1 MGSVTH
7 ALFGSK
13 PKVKTKKVERLTP
26 GQMELLD
33 ELTGLLKGQLGKGIE
48 PYSGQLVPGA
58 SEIQQQLFEMLM
70 PSGGSVGGLMKQGAE
85 YISQLMQQQFNPEE
99 AQEYWQRA
107 YVSPAERVWKE
118 TVVPEVMER
127 YAGANAL
134 DSGAARRALA
144 KSWGDVQSQLNAEL
158 AKILWGEKQSL
169 TQRQD
174 TASQLGLNLLPQ
186 IMGMGEE
193 QRGIMQE
200 MLQEPYQKWQMSQAW
215 ANPWLQYLGTALGT
229 SPFQINT
236 YTTGGGGGLF
246 GSLLPT
252 AGRMVM
258 GGLIGSHMPKVGF
271 WKGALYGLNP
281 LGGLK
286 ALFG

>member
-1 MGSVTH
+1 MGGVKDF
-7 ALFGSK
+7 LFGSEQ
-13 PKVKTKKVERLTP
+13 KVKTNKTEVLTP

-33 ELTGLLKGQLGKGIE
+33 ELTNLLKGQLGQGVE
-48 PYSGQLVPGA
+48 PYPGQLVPGA

-70 PSGGSVGGLMKQGAE
+70 PSGGSVGGLTKQGAD
-85 YISQLMQQQFNPEE
+85 YVSQLMQQQFNPKE
-99 AQEYWQRA
+99 AQDYWQRA
-107 YVSPAERVWKE
+107 YVKPAQRTWEE

-127 YAGANAL
+127 YAGQNAL

-174 TASQLGLNLLPQ
+174 IASQLGLNLLPQ
-186 IMGMGEE
+186 VMGIGEE
-193 QRGIMQE
+193 QRGITQE

-215 ANPWLQYLGTALGT
+215 ANPWLNYLGTALGT
-229 SPFQINT
+229 NPYQINT

-252 AGRMVM
+252 AGRMGM
-258 GGLIGSHMPKVGF
+258 GALAGHFIPKVGAA
-271 WKGALYGLNP
+271 KGALL
-281 LGGLK
+281 
-286 ALFG
+286 ALL

>member
-1 MGSVTH
+1 MGGVKDF
-7 ALFGSK
+7 LFGSK
-13 PKVKTKKVERLTP
+13 QKVKTKKTEVLTP

-33 ELTGLLKGQLGKGIE
+33 ELTNLLKGQLGQGVE
-48 PYSGQLVPGA
+48 PYPGQLVPGA

-70 PSGGSVGGLMKQGAE
+70 PSGGAVGGLTKQGAD

-99 AQEYWQRA
+99 AQDYWQRA
-107 YVSPAERVWKE
+107 YVKPAQRTWEE

-127 YAGANAL
+127 YAGQNAL

-186 IMGMGEE
+186 VIGMGEE
-193 QRGIMQE
+193 QRGITQE
-200 MLQEPYQKWQMSQAW
+200 MLQEPYQKWQMSQPW
-215 ANPWLQYLGTALGT
+215 ANPWLQYLPTTLGT
-229 SPFQINT
+229 NPYQVNT
-236 YTTGGGGGLF
+236 YTTGGGGGL
-246 GSLLPT
+246 L
-252 AGRMVM
+252 
-258 GGLIGSHMPKVGF
+258 GGLMPSLGRAGMGATLGHF
-271 WKGALYGLNP
+271 IPGMGAAKGALL
-281 LGGLK
+281 
-286 ALFG
+286 ALL

>member
-1 MGSVTH
+1 MGSVSH

-26 GQMELLD
+26 GQMELLN
-33 ELTGLLKGQLGKGIE
+33 ELTNLLKGQLGKGIE
-48 PYSGQLVPGA
+48 PYPGQLVPGP
-58 SEIQQQLFEMLM
+58 SDIQQQIFELA
-70 PSGGSVGGLMKQGAE
+70 GGDLGGLMKQGAD

-99 AQEYWQRA
+99 AQEYWRRA
-107 YVSPAERVWKE
+107 YVSPAERAWKE

-127 YAGANAL
+127 YAGVNAL

-144 KSWGDVQSQLNAEL
+144 KSWGDIQSQLNAEL

-186 IMGMGEE
+186 VMGIGEE
-193 QRGIMQE
+193 QRGITQE
-200 MLQEPYQKWQMSQAW
+200 LMQEPYQKWQMSQAW
-215 ANPWLQYLGTALGT
+215 SNPWLQYLPVALGT
-229 SPFQINT
+229 NPYQINT

-252 AGRMVM
+252 AGRMGM
-258 GGLIGSHMPKVGF
+258 GALAGHFIPKVGAA
-271 WKGALYGLNP
+271 KGALL
-281 LGGLK
+281 
-286 ALFG
+286 ALL

>member
-1 MGSVTH
+1 MGGVKDF
-7 ALFGSK
+7 LFGSK
-13 PKVKTKKVERLTP
+13 PKVKAKKVDRLTP

-33 ELTGLLKGQLGKGIE
+33 ELTNLLKGQLGIGIE

-58 SEIQQQLFEMLM
+58 SEIQQQLFEMLS
-70 PSGGSVGGLMKQGAE
+70 PEGTVGGLTKQGAE
-85 YISQLMQQQFNPEE
+85 YISQLMQQQFNPQE
-99 AQEYWQRA
+99 AQDYWQRA
-107 YVSPAERVWKE
+107 YVMPAQRAWEE

-169 TQRQD
+169 AQRQD
-174 TASQLGLNLLPQ
+174 IASRLGLSLLPEV
-186 IMGMGEE
+186 MGMGEE
-193 QRGIMQE
+193 QRAITQE
-200 MLQEPYQKWQMSQAW
+200 LMQEPYQKWQMSQPW
-215 ANPWLQYLGTALGT
+215 ANPWLNYLGTALGT
-229 SPFQINT
+229 TPYQINT
-236 YTTGGGGGLF
+236 YTTGGGSGLL

-252 AGRMVM
+252 AGRMGM
-258 GGLIGSHMPKVGF
+258 AGLVGSFMPKVGF